1 MENNPSSPF
10 YGRMYVSWNDF
21 NVGGGAIFT
30 TFSTDNGATWHSPIQ
45 LTNSFIRDIQ
55 ITGDMSGN
63 GVVYVAGMNEN
74 GGNGNLARNNL
85 IYKSTDGGVT
95 WANTYTSPTFNGAGV
110 TNVGY
115 FECMFPDNGGYWRHM
130 SWG

>member
-1 MENNPSSPF
+1 
-10 YGRMYVSWNDF
+10 MYVSWNDF

-74 GGNGNLARNNL
+74 GTLFTSQPMAASPGPTPIPAPPSTERGLRMLA
-85 IYKSTDGGVT
+85 
-95 WANTYTSPTFNGAGV
+95 TSNACFRTTVATGD
-110 TNVGY
+110 T
-115 FECMFPDNGGYWRHM
+115 
-130 SWG
+130 

>member
-1 MENNPSSPF
+1 
-10 YGRMYVSWNDF
+10 
-21 NVGGGAIFT
+21 
-30 TFSTDNGATWHSPIQ
+30 
-45 LTNSFIRDIQ
+45 
-55 ITGDMSGN
+55 MSGN

-110 TNVGY
+110 TMLATSNACFRTMVATG
-115 FECMFPDNGGYWRHM
+115 NT
-130 SWG
+130 